1 MADVTAYSE
10 GEVATDG
17 TYIACTFNARAYL
30 MLKRILTRRGL
41 ERVGRAEHSAASL
54 DSVKSLPDH
63 GDDRARG
70 HVLNEGGE
78 EGLALEVSIV
88 YTRPNEHKVQSAGAR
103 TYASQGAR
111 G

>member
-1 MADVTAYSE
+1 MHSQLDLFLSILNGVGTVADVTAYSE

-54 DSVKSLPDH
+54 DSIKTLPDH
-63 GDDRARG
+63 GSHRTRG
-70 HVLNEGGE
+70 HVLDETGE
-78 EGLALEVSIV
+78 ESLALEVSV
-88 YTRPNEHKVQSAGAR
+88 VWMG
-103 TYASQGAR
+103 
-111 G
+111 